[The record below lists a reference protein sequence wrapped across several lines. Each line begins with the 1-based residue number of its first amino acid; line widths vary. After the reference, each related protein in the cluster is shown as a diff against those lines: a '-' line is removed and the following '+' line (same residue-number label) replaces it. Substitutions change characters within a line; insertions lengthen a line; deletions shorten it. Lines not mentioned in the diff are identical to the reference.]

1 MSRRQLGYFVFRGS
15 AALLFI
21 ASWSI
26 LPRPGPAAIGA
37 LVAGIGGLMSCI
49 GVNAGGPGEQ
59 AGAAAEKVVYDRS
72 RAPQGDWPPFPE
84 DRVIEGELKT

>member
-1 MSRRQLGYFVFRGS
+1 MDRRQQGYFAFRGS
-15 AALLFI
+15 SALVFLLS
-21 ASWSI
+21 ATVLHGS
-26 LPRPGPAAIGA
+26 LAAIGCM
-37 LVAGIGGLMSCI
+37 VAGMGGLLSCI
-49 GVNAGGPGEQ
+49 GANAGGPGEQ

>member
-1 MSRRQLGYFVFRGS
+1 MISRQHGYFVFRGGS
-15 AALLFI
+15 AVLFLLS
-21 ASWSI
+21 ATA
-26 LPRPGPAAIGA
+26 LPRPNPAAIGC

-59 AGAAAEKVVYDRS
+59 AGAAAEQVVYDRT